1 MNARIE
7 LIPIPIV
14 DDIKPSDQL
23 DQIIIDAIKRVGE
36 SVLDGDIVVVAQKV
50 VSKSEGRLIDLRQI
64 NPSQRSL
71 EIAKQ
76 NNRDPRIIE
85 LILTESVDIL
95 RMARGILISE
105 TKSGF
110 VCANAGV
117 DQSNV
122 EKSNDYAVTLPEDP
136 DFSARILRQSFKRVK
151 GVDVSVI
158 ITDTFGRP
166 FREGQTNVAIG
177 LAGIQ
182 PIRSYI
188 GMPDMYG
195 KTLRVTEI
203 AVVDEIASAAEL
215 LMGKTDRIPVVIVR
229 GYRHQTFENCSSA
242 GLLRSKE
249 KDIFR

>member
-1 MNARIE
+1 MNGRIE
-7 LIPIPIV
+7 LIPIPIA
-14 DDIKPSDQL
+14 DDIRPGDKL
-23 DQIIIDAIKRVGE
+23 DQIIIDTIERVGE
-36 SVLDGDIVVVAQKV
+36 SLLEGDVVVVAQKV
-50 VSKSEGRLIDLRQI
+50 VSKSEGRLIDLRQM

-76 NNRDPRIIE
+76 NNRDPRLIE

-95 RMARGILISE
+95 RMVRGILITE
-105 TKSGF
+105 TKGGL

-122 EKSNDYAVTLPEDP
+122 EKSTDYAVALPEDP
-136 DFSARILRQSFKRVK
+136 DLSASRLRQSFKRVT
-151 GVDVSVI
+151 GVNVSVV

-229 GYRHQTFENCSSA
+229 GYKHKMFENCSSV
-242 GLLRSKE
+242 GLLRTKE
-249 KDIFR
+249 RDIFR

>member
-1 MNARIE
+1 LNARIE

-14 DDIKPSDQL
+14 DDIKPGDQL
-23 DQIIIDAIKRVGE
+23 DRIIIDTIKRVGE
-36 SVLDGDIVVVAQKV
+36 SLLEGDIVVVAQKV
-50 VSKSEGRLIDLRQI
+50 VSKSEGRLIDLRQM

-95 RMARGILISE
+95 RMARGILIAE
-105 TKSGF
+105 TKNGF

-122 EKSNDYAVTLPEDP
+122 ENSNDYAVALPEDP
-136 DFSARILRQSFKRVK
+136 DLSARKLRQSFKRVT
-151 GVDVSVI
+151 GVNVSVV

-195 KTLRVTEI
+195 KKLRVTEI
-203 AVVDEIASAAEL
+203 AIVDEIASAAEL
-215 LMGKTDRIPVVIVR
+215 LMGKTDRIPVAIVR
-229 GYRHQTFENCSSA
+229 GYRHQMFENCSSV